1 MCGISAYYGNKNCED
16 ILISFLE
23 KLEYRGYDS
32 TGIAVKSKNK
42 VYLTKDYKITDLKQ
56 NITEY
61 HHGMG
66 IGHTRW
72 ATHGSA
78 CKENAHPH
86 YSNNKD
92 WYVVHN
98 GIIENYMTLKQN
110 LKEQG
115 FSFYSETDSEVIPNI
130 LEHNNVNSIHGFID
144 SISML
149 SGSYAICA
157 MSMSLDEM
165 YLARYKSPLYIA
177 NVGTETYVASDPI
190 CFDGISE
197 TYYSLGNNEFSV
209 VSNMGIKF
217 YDINHNEIH
226 KEIETL
232 NSKYTYTNKD
242 IYSSFMEKEISEIP
256 KVLNNI
262 LDEYLEF
269 NYLKNMPHNISD
281 AKSITII
288 GCGTAYHSGLIGS
301 TYLKDALKIPI
312 NVELASEFLCS
323 NPIIDSNS
331 IYIFVSQSGETADTL
346 SALNM
351 VKDKCM
357 ATIAITNVVY
367 STLAKSVDVVLPVF
381 AGPEI
386 AVASTKAYSA
396 QLLIFYLFATHL
408 KFDGLSK
415 YNIKK
420 IKAEFT
426 KLDISK
432 LYYYR
437 DLKSILS
444 ESIFILGKY
453 TDYFTAMEASLK
465 LREITYNNVSA
476 LPSGELKHGTLALIS
491 NSTTC
496 FCISTKKDTFEK
508 NLNAVHEI
516 KARGGK
522 VILVTNQNIENV
534 DMFDYIIKLPN
545 IKEEMIDIISAIPFQ
560 LLALEMCNDRGI
572 DPDKPRNL
580 AKSVTVE

>member
-16 ILISFLE
+16 VLISFLE

-32 TGIAVKSKNK
+32 TGIAVKSKNEI
-42 VYLTKDYKITDLKQ
+42 YLTKDYKITDLKQ

-72 ATHGSA
+72 ATHGPA

-98 GIIENYMTLKQN
+98 GIIENYMILKQY
-110 LKEQG
+110 LQEKG
-115 FSFYSETDSEVIPNI
+115 FSFYSATDSEVIPDI
-130 LEHNNVNSIHGFID
+130 LEHNNVNNIHGFID
-144 SISML
+144 SISKL
-149 SGSYAICA
+149 AGSYAICA
-157 MSMSLDEM
+157 ISKSLDEM

-177 NVGTETYVASDPI
+177 NIGTETYVASDPI
-190 CFDGISE
+190 CFDEISP
-197 TYYSLGNNEFSV
+197 TYYSLGNKEFCV
-209 VSNMGIKF
+209 VSNSGIKF
-217 YDINHNEIH
+217 YNSNHDEIH
-226 KEIETL
+226 KELETL
-232 NSKYTYTNKD
+232 NSKYTHTNKD
-242 IYSSFMEKEISEIP
+242 VYSSFMEKEINEIP

-269 NYLKNMPHNISD
+269 NYLKNIPNSIYD

-288 GCGTAYHSGLIGS
+288 GCGTAYHSGLIGA
-301 TYLKDALKIPI
+301 TYLKEALGIPI

-351 VKDKCM
+351 VKDKCLS
-357 ATIAITNVVY
+357 TIAITNVVY
-367 STLAKSVDVVLPVF
+367 SSLARSVDVVLPVF

-408 KFDGLSK
+408 KFHGLSK

-432 LYYYR
+432 LYYFN
-437 DLKSILS
+437 DLKNIMTN
-444 ESIFILGKY
+444 SIFILGKY
-453 TDYFTAMEASLK
+453 TDYYTAMEASLK
-465 LREITYNNVSA
+465 LREITYNNISA

-491 NSTTC
+491 NNTTC
-496 FCISTKKDTFEK
+496 FCIATKKHTLDK
-508 NLNAVHEI
+508 NLNAIHEI

-522 VILVTNQNIENV
+522 VILVTNQNIKNI
-534 DMFDYIIKLPN
+534 DMFDYIISLPN

-560 LLALEMCNDRGI
+560 LLALEICNNNGI

>member
-32 TGIAVKSKNK
+32 TGIAVKSNGQI
-42 VYLTKDYKITDLKQ
+42 YLTKDYKITDLKQ
-56 NITEY
+56 SIIDY

-78 CKENAHPH
+78 SKENAHPH

-98 GIIENYMTLKQN
+98 GIIENYISLRQN
-110 LKEQG
+110 LKEKG

-130 LEHNNVNSIHGFID
+130 LEHNNVNNIHGFID
-144 SISML
+144 SISKL
-149 SGSYAICA
+149 TGSYAICA
-157 MSMSLDEM
+157 ISKSLDKM

-177 NVGTETYVASDPI
+177 NIGTETYVASDPI

-197 TYYSLGNNEFSV
+197 TYYSLGNNEFSE

-226 KEIETL
+226 KKVETL

-242 IYSSFMEKEISEIP
+242 IYSSFMEKEINEIP

-269 NYLKNMPHNISD
+269 NYLKNIPNNIYD

-301 TYLKDALKIPI
+301 TYLKDALNIPI

-331 IYIFVSQSGETADTL
+331 AYIFVSQSGETADTL

-367 STLAKSVDVVLPVF
+367 STLARSVDVVLPVF

-408 KFDGLSK
+408 KFDRLSK

-432 LYYYR
+432 LYYYHN
-437 DLKSILS
+437 LKSVLTD
-444 ESIFILGKY
+444 SIFILGKY
-453 TDYFTAMEASLK
+453 TDYYTAMEASLK

-491 NSTTC
+491 KDTTC
-496 FCISTKKDTFEK
+496 FCISTKKHTLDK

-522 VILVTNQNIENV
+522 VILVTNQNIENKG
-534 DMFDYIIKLPN
+534 MFDYIISLPN

-560 LLALEMCNDRGI
+560 LLALEICNDRGI

>member
-32 TGIAVKSKNK
+32 AGIAVKSKNEI
-42 VYLTKDYKITDLKQ
+42 YLTKDYKITDLKQ
-56 NITEY
+56 NITKY

-98 GIIENYMTLKQN
+98 GIIENYIPLKQN

-115 FSFYSETDSEVIPNI
+115 FSFYSETDSEVIPNL
-130 LEHNNVNSIHGFID
+130 LEHNNVNNIHGFID
-144 SISML
+144 SISKL
-149 SGSYAICA
+149 TGSYAICA
-157 MSMSLDEM
+157 ISKFLDEM

-177 NVGTETYVASDPI
+177 NVNTETYVASDPI

-209 VSNMGIKF
+209 VSNTGIKF
-217 YDINHNEIH
+217 YNINHNEIH
-226 KEIETL
+226 KEVETL
-232 NSKYTYTNKD
+232 NSKYTHTNKD
-242 IYSSFMEKEISEIP
+242 IYSSFMEKEINEIP

-269 NYLKNMPHNISD
+269 NYLKNLPHNISD

-301 TYLKDALKIPI
+301 TYLKDALGIPI

-323 NPIIDSNS
+323 NPIINSNS

-351 VKDKCM
+351 VKNKCM
-357 ATIAITNVVY
+357 STIAITNVVY
-367 STLAKSVDVVLPVF
+367 STLARSVDVVLPVF

-426 KLDISK
+426 KLGISK
-432 LYYYR
+432 LYYFH
-437 DLKSILS
+437 DLKNIMTN
-444 ESIFILGKY
+444 SIFILGKY
-453 TDYFTAMEASLK
+453 TDYYTAMEASLK

-491 NSTTC
+491 NGTTC
-496 FCISTKKDTFEK
+496 FCIATKKRTLDK
-508 NLNAVHEI
+508 NLNAIHEI
-516 KARGGK
+516 KAREGK
-522 VILVTNQNIENV
+522 VILITNQNIENIN
-534 DMFDYIIKLPN
+534 MFDYIIKLPN

-560 LLALEMCNDRGI
+560 LLALEICNNYGI